1 MVGLITLIEI
11 PPRHSAK
18 VLGWFFYVALLTK
31 RKYES
36 KQCQKKYAKCQH
48 ILEIKMISHRHH
60 PHSIQNRGQPTLQ
73 HGCSYSHLNIAT
85 HSSQRFQRQF
95 STHIFSAAIRHSAGR
110 SAASF
115 LILDI
120 YRPCEKDTVARLLS
134 FVNSMQFSM
143 FPDISAIEISFT
155 STPTL
160 SAIRSAASSDAKPF
174 SRILRKDF
182 SESPVP
188 PAGGVPF
195 PPP

>member
-1 MVGLITLIEI
+1 MFGADIHYYLYGRYTSPFSGFVSLPYHLCRDRLKIEI
-11 PPRHSAK
+11 YPFSR
-18 VLGWFFYVALLTK
+18 
-31 RKYES
+31 
-36 KQCQKKYAKCQH
+36 
-48 ILEIKMISHRHH
+48 
-60 PHSIQNRGQPTLQ
+60 PTLRVFQ
-73 HGCSYSHLNIAT
+73 KFKRACSNCFSLLVAGGEILT
-85 HSSQRFQRQF
+85 HETGICAQTLPSV
-95 STHIFSAAIRHSAGR
+95 FSAAIRHSAGR

-120 YRPCEKDTVARLLS
+120 YQPCEKDTVARLLS

-155 STPTL
+155 STLTL